1 MILELKRLHAGYGK
15 IKVLRDVSISVDS
28 SEIVC
33 IIGPNGA
40 GKSTVLRAI
49 SGVLKP
55 MSGSIEFQ
63 GEKIGGLRPDQ
74 LVKKGICFVPQGR
87 SVFPSLT
94 VEENLDMGAFIRSDK
109 AEIMLDIGQI
119 YHRFPILEKRKK
131 QNAATLSGGEQQLLV
146 IGRALILHPKL
157 LLLDEPTLGL
167 APLFHQ
173 MIFKEILKI
182 NREGTPITLVEQNAY
197 GALQISHR
205 GYVLELG
212 RNKMTDTGK
221 SLLENEEVVR
231 LYLGGQSKEA
241 E

>member
-1 MILELKRLHAGYGK
+1 VILELNNIHAGYGK
-15 IKVLRDVSISVDS
+15 IKVLRDVSMNLED

-40 GKSTVLRAI
+40 GKSTVLKTI

-55 MSGSIEFQ
+55 MSGNIRFH
-63 GEKIGGLRPDQ
+63 GTDIGNFRPDEIVGLGIS
-74 LVKKGICFVPQGR
+74 LVLQGR

-94 VEENLDMGAFIRSDK
+94 VEENLEIGAFIRDDH
-109 AEIMLDIGQI
+109 AQVRRDIEEIYQ
-119 YHRFPILEKRKK
+119 RFPILKERRR
-131 QNAATLSGGEQQLLV
+131 QSSATLSGGEQQLLV

-167 APLFHQ
+167 APLFRQ
-173 MIFKEILKI
+173 LIFKKILEI
-182 NREGTPITLVEQNAY
+182 NGEGTPVILVEQNAY

-212 RNKMTDTGK
+212 RNKMMDTGER
-221 SLLENEEVVR
+221 LLDNEKVIR
-231 LYLGGQSKEA
+231 LYLGG
-241 E
+241 

>member
-1 MILELKRLHAGYGK
+1 MILEINNLHAGYGR
-15 IKVLRDVSISVDS
+15 IKVLRDVSMQLGD

-49 SGVLKP
+49 CGILKP
-55 MSGSIEFQ
+55 MSGNIKFKGQ
-63 GEKIGGLRPDQ
+63 DIGGRRPDE
-74 LVKKGICFVPQGR
+74 VVRKGICFVPQGR

-94 VEENLDMGAFIRSDK
+94 VEENLEIGAFVRDDK
-109 AEIMLDIGQI
+109 AEVKKDMAEI
-119 YHRFPILEKRKK
+119 YNRFPILKERRK
-131 QNAATLSGGEQQLLV
+131 QNSATLSGGEQQLLV

-167 APLFHQ
+167 APLFRQ
-173 MIFKEILKI
+173 MIFEKIMQI
-182 NREGTPITLVEQNAY
+182 NREGTPTILVEQNAY

-212 RNKMTDTGK
+212 RNRLTDSGQN
-221 SLLENEEVVR
+221 LLENQEVVR
-231 LYLGGQSKEA
+231 LYMGG
-241 E
+241 

>member
-1 MILELKRLHAGYGK
+1 MILELNHLDAGYGK
-15 IKVLRDVSISVDS
+15 IKVLRDVSINIDT
-28 SEIVC
+28 SETVC

-49 SGVLKP
+49 SGILKP
-55 MSGSIEFQ
+55 MSGDIKFNGKE
-63 GEKIGGLRPDQ
+63 IGGLRPDEI
-74 LVKKGICFVPQGR
+74 VRKGICLVPQGR

-94 VEENLDMGAFIRSDK
+94 VEENLEIGAYTRNDK
-109 AEIMLDIGQI
+109 AQIKRDMEEICR
-119 YHRFPILEKRKK
+119 RFPILEKRRK
-131 QNAATLSGGEQQLLV
+131 QNSATLSGGEQQLLV

-173 MIFKEILKI
+173 MIFKKILEI
-182 NREGTPITLVEQNAY
+182 NGEGTPVVLVEQNAY

-212 RNKMTDTGK
+212 RNRMTDTGK
-221 SLLENEEVVR
+221 NLLENQEVIK
-231 LYLGGQSKEA
+231 LYLGG
-241 E
+241 

>member
-1 MILELKRLHAGYGK
+1 MILELKNLHAGYGR
-15 IKVLRDVSISVDS
+15 IKVLRDISINVGT

-40 GKSTVLRAI
+40 GKSTVLRTI

-55 MSGSIEFQ
+55 MSGSIKFQ
-63 GEKIGGLRPDQ
+63 GAEIGGLRAHEI
-74 LVKKGICFVPQGR
+74 VRIGICFVPQGR

-94 VEENLDMGAFIRSDK
+94 VEENLEMGAFIRDDNVQIK
-109 AEIMLDIGQI
+109 RDIAEI
-119 YHRFPILEKRKK
+119 YHRFPILEERRR

-167 APLFHQ
+167 APLFRQ
-173 MIFKEILKI
+173 MLLKKILEV
-182 NREGTPITLVEQNAY
+182 NTEGTPITLVEQNAY

-212 RNKMTDTGK
+212 RNKMTDTGEN
-221 SLLENEEVVR
+221 LLKNQEVIR
-231 LYLGGQSKEA
+231 LYLGG
-241 E
+241 